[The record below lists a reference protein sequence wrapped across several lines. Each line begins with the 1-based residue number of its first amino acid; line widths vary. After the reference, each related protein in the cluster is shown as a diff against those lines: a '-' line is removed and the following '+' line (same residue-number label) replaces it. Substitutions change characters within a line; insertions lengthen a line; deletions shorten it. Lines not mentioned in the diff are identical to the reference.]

1 MEFPGGRCKA
11 ALWRV
16 VAGLVLFSASFGY
29 VEAAVVIYLRSIY
42 NPLRAHVYPATY
54 GDLFPLLTVQQL
66 QALGPDHIVRL
77 KTELGRELATL
88 LMLAGAA
95 LAVARKAR
103 EWVAAFLVCFG
114 VWDVTFYVFLK
125 LLVGWPASL
134 LTWDILF
141 LVPVPWTGP
150 VLAPLVVSC
159 SMIGCGLVL
168 LSREYNNPV
177 HLTWRQWSLITIGGV
192 LIVAAFMWDFR
203 NTANGGNPNPFNWF
217 LFIAG
222 EAIGVGTFVSSLRHA
237 SRPT

>member
-42 NPLRAHVYPATY
+42 NPLRAHVYPASY

-95 LAVARKAR
+95 LAGTRKMR
-103 EWVAAFLVCFG
+103 EWLAAFLVCFG
-114 VWDVTFYVFLK
+114 VWDLTFYIFLK
-125 LLVGWPASL
+125 LLLGWPASL

-141 LVPVPWTGP
+141 LVPVPWTG
-150 VLAPLVVSC
+150 
-159 SMIGCGLVL
+159 
-168 LSREYNNPV
+168 RY
-177 HLTWRQWSLITIGGV
+177 
-192 LIVAAFMWDFR
+192 
-203 NTANGGNPNPFNWF
+203 
-217 LFIAG
+217 
-222 EAIGVGTFVSSLRHA
+222 
-237 SRPT
+237 SRPLLFRVQ